1 MTTYVYHCHLLEHED
16 HEMLRP
22 FVVLKEDFEKFIVF
36 EEI

>member
-1 MTTYVYHCHLLEHED
+1 MTTYVYHCHLLEDED
-16 HEMLRP
+16 HEMMRS